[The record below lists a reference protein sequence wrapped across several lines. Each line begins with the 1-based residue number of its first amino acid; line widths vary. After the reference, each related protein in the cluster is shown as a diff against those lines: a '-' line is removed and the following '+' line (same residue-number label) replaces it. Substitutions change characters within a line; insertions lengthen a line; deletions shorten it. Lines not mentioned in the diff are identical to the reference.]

1 MGGDGQIAPMPV
13 IEEVTELDPQVLPA
27 DFAGR
32 KSYPIITGDYTT
44 APTWQRHAVTPGTP
58 VGKPTPVF
66 VKLDEAI
73 IEQELARYA
82 GQVPDDVTGA

>member
-1 MGGDGQIAPMPV
+1 M
-13 IEEVTELDPQVLPA
+13 LPA
-27 DFAGR
+27 DFAWR

-44 APTWQRHAVTPGTP
+44 APTWERHAVTPGTP